1 MIDFDTLLDDDGQPV
16 HRAGTPRPSPNRGP
30 SSSEIRML
38 EDRLE
43 RLNLVCMA
51 MWSLL
56 QERGKL
62 TEADLIDRVRAL
74 DHIDGS
80 PDGKLTRTVSKCAA
94 CDRTLGPR
102 QERCMYCGKE
112 RAVSSAFDT
121 V

>member
-1 MIDFDTLLDDDGQPV
+1 MIDFDTLLNDNGQPV
-16 HRAGTPRPSPNRGP
+16 HRTGTPPPSANRGP
-30 SSSEIRML
+30 SSTEVRML
-38 EDRLE
+38 EDRVE

-56 QERGKL
+56 QERAKL

-80 PDGKLTRTVSKCAA
+80 PDGKLTRTVSKCPS

-102 QERCMYCGKE
+102 QERCMYCGKG
-112 RAVSSAFDT
+112 RPITSAFET
-121 V
+121 I